1 VRAIRGLT
9 TQNAVASTG
18 EYVGVNLR
26 GTLRKPELSFFSNP
40 PMSQN
45 EIMSY
50 LLTGHAPSSNGDQSA
65 LAGAALLM
73 GMQQGQQFA
82 GDIGKKFALDEAY
95 LETGE
100 QAGEA
105 AFVAGKYL
113 SPKLY
118 ISYAAGLFENTNT
131 FRARYSLTGHWTLQG
146 ESGRYD
152 STDLLYWF
160 ERGK

>member
-1 VRAIRGLT
+1 M
-9 TQNAVASTG
+9 
-18 EYVGVNLR
+18 VGVNIR
-26 GTLRKPELSFFSNP
+26 GTLRKPVLSFFSNP

-50 LLTGHAPSSNGDQSA
+50 LLTGHALSGDQSA
-65 LAGAALLM
+65 MAGVAMLLA
-73 GMQQGQQFA
+73 MQQGQQFA
-82 GDIGKKFALDEAY
+82 GDIGKKMSVETY

-100 QAGEA
+100 KEGEA
-105 AFVAGKYL
+105 SFVAGKYL

-118 ISYAAGLFENTNT
+118 VSYAAGLFEHTNT
-131 FRARYSLTGHWTLQG
+131 FRTRYSLTGHWTLQA

-152 STDLLYWF
+152 STDQLYWF